1 VTWEALLA
9 PALARDAGG
18 WDMGELRARIA
29 RGRAQL
35 WLGERSAVVTELV
48 RAPGGD
54 EINCW
59 LAGGDGREIVAMAP
73 RLEAF
78 GRARGC
84 RWATL
89 SGRIGWLRLLKP
101 HGYALHE
108 NEIRKGL

>member
-1 VTWEALLA
+1 VIEALLA
-9 PALARDAGG
+9 PALARDTGG
-18 WDMGELRARIA
+18 WDMAELRARIA
-29 RGRAQL
+29 QGRAQL
-35 WLGERSAVVTELV
+35 WLGERSAVVTEIV
-48 RAPGGD
+48 GD

-73 RLEAF
+73 GIEAF

-89 SGRIGWLRLLKP
+89 SGRIGWLRLLKACGYTL
-101 HGYALHE
+101 HG